1 MEVLNQEISPLA
13 TLGRD
18 DRKNMHEVIYR
29 HNIIDHYRNPR
40 NFGKL
45 KRATHSAGHANVS
58 CGDQVQF
65 QAKVVKEKIIEL
77 GFTGEGCAVSIA
89 ATSMLSEFV
98 KGRPLASVKKLG
110 KKDIEKL
117 LGIPIS
123 GARERCAMLGL
134 EALQE
139 LKPLK

>member
-1 MEVLNQEISPLA
+1 
-13 TLGRD
+13 
-18 DRKNMHEVIYR
+18 MHETIYR

-45 KRATHSAGHANVS
+45 KHATHSAGHANVS

-65 QAKVVKEKIIEL
+65 QARVEKGRIKEL
-77 GFTGEGCAVSIA
+77 AFTGDGCAVSIA
-89 ATSMLSEFV
+89 ATSMLSEFA
-98 KGRPLASVKKLG
+98 KGKALSAIKKLG
-110 KKDIEKL
+110 EEDIEKL

-134 EALQE
+134 ETLQALE
-139 LKPLK
+139 AIA